1 MYYYNI
7 KPILNHLHKES
18 KNMTV
23 NNLLKKYF
31 ESDSNIQLREARKII
46 VFSYQYCMGKWWLI
60 YVIRIITNLQNWYDQ
75 AELYNSLDIQVSSHK
90 AHFLQNKTII
100 INK

>member
-7 KPILNHLHKES
+7 KPILDHLHKES

-46 VFSYQYCMGKWWLI
+46 VFSYQYCMGK
-60 YVIRIITNLQNWYDQ
+60 
-75 AELYNSLDIQVSSHK
+75 
-90 AHFLQNKTII
+90 
-100 INK
+100 